1 MRFFLH
7 RFPFFTLVLLTACTA
22 KPKGLPTATG
32 GIDEVLVVCGDSLW
46 RAGVRKGV
54 KKALDKKFPMLPQEE
69 SVFSFI
75 RVKPKGFT
83 ELLRRSRNLLLFRK
97 ANRNSFRAVQN
108 KYAQPQLL
116 FIVAG
121 KAVSDINAMLLEF
134 KDSIIHSYYQS
145 DLDYLQSQNKN
156 ANQSDDAG
164 LKEMGVYLEVP
175 DDYPLHVVDT
185 TYFQWFRKNTLK
197 SCSNVI
203 VYESPWDKDK
213 QIDRGTV
220 VKLRDSCVGQFVRGD
235 RHSHMVTENR
245 PGLRPSIKTVRW
257 GERSL
262 TEVRGLWK
270 ISEEF
275 LGGPFLSYWYVDKAH
290 KRIVA
295 VEGFLL
301 APNEKKH
308 NTMIQLEAIL
318 RTFHLQGEIQGESH
332 TARVSK
338 RG

>member
-1 MRFFLH
+1 MRFPLH
-7 RFPFFTLVLLTACTA
+7 RFPFFMLVLLTACTA

-32 GIDEVLVVCGDSLW
+32 DIDEVLVVCGDSLW

-121 KAVSDINAMLLEF
+121 KAVSDIDAMLLEF

-145 DLDYLQSQNKN
+145 DLDYLQSQSKN

-164 LKEMGVYLEVP
+164 LKEMNVYLEVP
-175 DDYPLHVVDT
+175 DDYLLHVVDT

-197 SCSNVI
+197 SCCNVI

-213 QIDRGTV
+213 HIDMGTV
-220 VKLRDSCVGQFVRGD
+220 VRLRDSCVGEFVGD
-235 RHSHMVTENR
+235 RHSHMITENR

-270 ISEEF
+270 MSEGF

-290 KRIVA
+290 KRMVA

-318 RTFHLQGEIQGESH
+318 RTFHLQK
-332 TARVSK
+332 ARIAK